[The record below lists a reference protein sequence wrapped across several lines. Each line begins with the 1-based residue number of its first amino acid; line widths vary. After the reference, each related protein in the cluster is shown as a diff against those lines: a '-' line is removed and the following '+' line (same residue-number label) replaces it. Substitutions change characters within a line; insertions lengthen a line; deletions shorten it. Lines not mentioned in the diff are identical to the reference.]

1 MEKEQ
6 VLGRVAS
13 GATMEVRVTS
23 SEDKGKRFVDI
34 RLFYM
39 DVNALE
45 LVPPVELAN
54 RPPEVFKPT
63 KKGCFLK
70 EEVFKE
76 LMETVLIPKYDSM
89 K

>member
-1 MEKEQ
+1 MENEQ

-23 SEDKGKRFVDI
+23 SESKGKRHVDI
-34 RLFYM
+34 RLFYL
-39 DVNALE
+39 DVDALDDLE
-45 LVPPVELAN
+45 KLAE
-54 RPPEVFKPT
+54 RPAECFKPT

-70 EEVFKE
+70 EDVFKE
-76 LMETVLIPKYDSM
+76 LMETVLIPKFNSI

>member
-1 MEKEQ
+1 MENEK
-6 VLGRVAS
+6 VLGRVPS
-13 GATMEVRVTS
+13 GAMMEVRTTS
-23 SEDKGKRFVDI
+23 VEDKGQRFVDI

-39 DVNALE
+39 DVKTVDGNADVFIE
-45 LVPPVELAN
+45 
-54 RPPEVFKPT
+54 RPAEVFKPT

-76 LMETVLIPKYDSM
+76 LMESVLIPKFNSM